1 MTGFVRRLDG
11 FNKSLYFLLKSKAVL
26 LIFLSLMMMISAIK
40 PIIGSSRPSSHT
52 KFDDVVPMIIASSC
66 QPEIFKY
73 DGLIKKHIAQDDE
86 HLIVD
91 NHLCGIHPL

>member
-1 MTGFVRRLDG
+1 MTGFLRRLDG
-11 FNKSLYFLLKSKAVL
+11 FKSLYFLLKSKAVL

-73 DGLIKKHIAQDDE
+73 DGLIKKNTLLKMVNI
-86 HLIVD
+86 
-91 NHLCGIHPL
+91 